1 MTGKKVLAGIL
12 VAVLV
17 LGVDYRP
24 LESREVQASEV
35 TAVDVNE
42 DETFVENI
50 DETEECNVTDMEDYN
65 ASEPIAFSEEKMVN
79 GVSVSVKADAGVFP
93 SGSRLS
99 VNPINSVKT
108 ANVTKAVDKIRD
120 SDCCVVNSYCFDISI
135 LDENGQEIEPDMDN
149 GTVWVSFA
157 SDEVSDPNLKV
168 DVYHVIE
175 EDGALLTA
183 ESLNISEEDDA
194 VIAETDSFSYYM
206 VEFSYDS
213 LSYYLSVGSISLYSV
228 LDAVG
233 LSGNITNAT
242 SADETLLTVSKV
254 NGNWTINAT
263 NMFLGSD
270 ASTTT
275 ALAVTISGVD
285 YVIAVAPDTSVDAQN
300 GSWLFQYDYDQDDTA
315 KTITLTSYNP
325 DSDYE
330 AWKNEHEGGI
340 HLVVPEVIS
349 EENTPGDPALWG
361 YSVRLTGNV
370 YDGFILNRYTAASKI
385 KSIIFGRGVKFIGD
399 CSRMFQH
406 TTSMEKLDVSGI
418 DTSDVTNMAY
428 MFSYCGNPFDNELEL
443 DVSHFDTSNVTN
455 MCQMFNNYRGE
466 ALDVSKFD
474 TSKVE
479 YMDGMFYCCTKLKK
493 LDVSH
498 FRTSN
503 VIVFG
508 QMFRMC
514 YKLES
519 LDLSNFDTSK
529 AVAIAEMFA
538 DCNSLKTLDLSNFN
552 TSRINPSA
560 GNELFRNC
568 PNLETIYVSE
578 DWNLTKREDDTMD
591 DTFFLNCY
599 KLVGQNGTA
608 YNEAHIGIEY
618 AHIDKPGNPGYLT
631 GITTTHSI
639 SGIVKDQNGNGLY
652 GVPVKIGNKTATSQ
666 RDGSYAVNDLKDGT
680 YTISVTYR
688 GVTEKKDITIDGA
701 DKKVNVII
709 TFSRPNPPIVTGWT
723 DRFVYLRPVD
733 GHEFNIC
740 RGDKWDDKK
749 GMGWQSEGSFAGL
762 IPGATYAVVSRNKS
776 TNEISDGV
784 VVVMNQ
790 GNGASAVVGETSYG
804 DGVILSA
811 VAREQGA
818 PEMSFDN
825 VGEAFLQSLLSEAER
840 TAVQNGA
847 TMTVQLGVERKD
859 RDDIPANDRA
869 LADERMRGIASGARV
884 GMYLDMNFYKRV
896 GGSGD
901 TRVTD
906 LKGHDLSVNVD
917 VPKELQAPAGVRR
930 TYYIIR
936 VHDGKAELL
945 MSSTSMSFG
954 FRTDKFSTYT
964 LAYNDEYISVKK
976 ASNPSVTSS
985 ASKSSSRSGGSGTT
999 DGSASY
1005 TKGSGVS
1012 KAVYVKIG
1020 KGSVRYDTPLVGNKA
1035 KTVKIPATV
1044 KIGKK
1049 DFKVTSIASNAFIGY
1064 DKLNTVIIGKNIR
1077 KIEKEAFNGC
1087 DKLTVITINSKKLTA
1102 KKVKGAFVG
1111 SKIKTVYVPADK
1123 VDDYKKIFTKKITG
1137 SKKNI
1142 SVKVKKK

>member
-1 MTGKKVLAGIL
+1 MKKRQFIKICAMVLTAGL
-12 VAVLV
+12 AVSACPV
-17 LGVDYRP
+17 FAVPVYAEEEEATEEQIG
-24 LESREVQASEV
+24 LEDGDASLTVQEITDNETAEDESVSDENAEGE
-35 TAVDVNE
+35 TAVVEEDV
-42 DETFVENI
+42 T
-50 DETEECNVTDMEDYN
+50 
-65 ASEPIAFSEEKMVN
+65 
-79 GVSVSVKADAGVFP
+79 SVQR
-93 SGSRLS
+93 RLGAAR
-99 VNPINSVKT
+99 T
-108 ANVTKAVDKIRD
+108 ANSAVATDDWYEKYTYSKD
-120 SDCCVVNSYCFDISI
+120 
-135 LDENGQEIEPDMDN
+135 DEKHTITLTGYSLAENVL
-149 GTVWVSFA
+149 TVPA
-157 SDEVSDPNLKV
+157 KTIIDG
-168 DVYHVIE
+168 E
-175 EDGALLTA
+175 E
-183 ESLNISEEDDA
+183 
-194 VIAETDSFSYYM
+194 Y
-206 VEFSYDS
+206 
-213 LSYYLSVGSISLYSV
+213 
-228 LDAVG
+228 
-233 LSGNITNAT
+233 
-242 SADETLLTVSKV
+242 ETLLTGDVFCYSGLTELSSISFEDGVKIV
-254 NGNWTINAT
+254 G
-263 NMFLGSD
+263 D
-270 ASTTT
+270 ASKMF
-275 ALAVTISGVD
+275 SGLC
-285 YVIAVAPDTSVDAQN
+285 N
-300 GSWLFQYDYDQDDTA
+300 
-315 KTITLTSYNP
+315 LTY
-325 DSDYE
+325 
-330 AWKNEHEGGI
+330 
-340 HLVVPEVIS
+340 
-349 EENTPGDPALWG
+349 
-361 YSVRLTGNV
+361 
-370 YDGFILNRYTAASKI
+370 
-385 KSIIFGRGVKFIGD
+385 
-399 CSRMFQH
+399 
-406 TTSMEKLDVSGI
+406 LDVSGL
-418 DTSDVTNMAY
+418 DTSEATNMY
-428 MFSYCGNPFDNELEL
+428 MMFYDCRQLEEL
-443 DVSHFDTSNVTN
+443 DVSGFDTSNVTN
-455 MCQMFNNYRGE
+455 MDGMFWNCSSLKN
-466 ALDVSKFD
+466 LDVSHFNTEKVTAMGNMFRGIGVKTLDLSSFNTSKVTYMDFMFGVSDIEELDISNFDTTNLTGVTCMFHICEKLKKLNLSGFTISNLTNMNNMFSYCKALKYLDLTGFD
-474 TSKVE
+474 TSKVRE
-479 YMDGMFYCCTKLKK
+479 MGTLFYNCENLTTIL
-493 LDVSH
+493 VSD
-498 FRTSN
+498 RWVT
-503 VIVFG
+503 
-508 QMFRMC
+508 
-514 YKLES
+514 
-519 LDLSNFDTSK
+519 D
-529 AVAIAEMFA
+529 AVYPANEISHGADEMF
-538 DCNSLKTLDLSNFN
+538 
-552 TSRINPSA
+552 
-560 GNELFRNC
+560 G
-568 PNLETIYVSE
+568 
-578 DWNLTKREDDTMD
+578 
-591 DTFFLNCY
+591 NCY
-599 KLVGQNGTA
+599 KLVGQNGTK
-608 YNEAHIGIEY
+608 YDGGHIGVEY

-631 GITTTHSI
+631 GITATHSI

-652 GVPVKIGNKTATSQ
+652 GVPVKIGNKMATSQ

-749 GMGWQSEGSFAGL
+749 GMGWQSGGSFAGL

-784 VVVMNQ
+784 VVMMNH

-818 PEMSFDN
+818 PEMSFDH
-825 VGEAFLQSLLSEAER
+825 VGETFVQSLLSEAER

-896 GGSGD
+896 GGNSD
-901 TRVTD
+901 TRITD
-906 LKGHDLSVNVD
+906 LKGYDLSVNVD

-1102 KKVKGAFVG
+1102 KKVKDAFGG
-1111 SKIKTVYVPADK
+1111 SNIKTVYVPADK
-1123 VDDYKKIFTKKITG
+1123 LEDYKKIFTKKITG
-1137 SKKNI
+1137 SKNKIAVKAKKTDKNVKQPTADI
-1142 SVKVKKK
+1142 SVDTQPFKRTGKAKGVFNLSADFDEHFDDMNDEIAAMFYGENA